1 MRSWELAEGFVSP
14 GFVQLVGGD
23 SPCSGYVE
31 IREGDQWKTVCDSDF
46 GPEAAAVVCRDL
58 QCGAALP
65 VHGAALIGEGIGAFW
80 DRELRGFRL
89 VNGSTACDGRVE
101 VQVHET
107 WGTLCASHWDLSDA
121 HVLCRHLNCGFAESL
136 PRGGLFAGGTSPIW
150 RDSFHC
156 DGTEAH
162 LGECPVT
169 VLGASPCSHENIAA
183 VICSGPP
190 SSASL
195 RLVGGESRCDGRVEI
210 FQHGTWG
217 RVLDDQWEEQ
227 EASVV
232 CRQLQCGEAERA
244 YNPPKPEKGTG
255 PVGLRGVRCAGHE
268 ANLTLCNTSVLEST
282 LAAGVAEDVGVVCQ
296 GSRRVR
302 LVNGQGRCAG
312 RVEIYHQGSWGTVCD
327 DGWDLPDA
335 TVVCRQLGCGG
346 ALEAPASARFGEGS
360 GQIWLDGVN
369 CSGAEGALWDCPPGA
384 WGQHDCGHK
393 EDAGVNCSEFVALR
407 LENSTGCSGRL
418 QVLYNGT
425 WGSVC
430 SNSMTPKAVSLACK
444 ELGCGDRGFLETQ
457 GTSGTVSGVTWLD
470 RVECGERSSSFWQCL
485 SDPWDPQSCNDP
497 QDETHISCNGA
508 ADLRLENGGGRCAG
522 RVEMKQQGQWGT
534 VCGWSWD
541 MDDAAVVC
549 KQLGCGSALK
559 AHRTAHFGP
568 GSGPIWLFG
577 VQCKGTESALSDCT
591 DSEYAREYCDHRRDA
606 GVTCSGFVQ
615 LVGGDSPCSGY
626 VEIRDRDQW
635 KSVCDSDFGPEAAA
649 VVCRDL
655 QCGAA
660 LPVHGAALVGEG
672 IGAFWDRELQCVGNE
687 PHLASCPRGS
697 SRGQP
702 CPQDSIARVT
712 CTRFT
717 GFRLVNGSTACDGRV
732 EVQVHE
738 TWGTLC
744 ASHWDLSDAH
754 VLCRHL
760 NCGFAESLPRGGRF
774 GGGTSPIWRDSF
786 HCDGT
791 EAHLGECPVTALGAS
806 PCSQENIAAVICSGP
821 PSSASLRLVG
831 GESRC
836 DGRVEIFQHGTWG
849 RVLDDQ
855 WDEQEASVVCRQL
868 RCGKAEKAYNPP
880 KLERGTGPVGLR
892 GVRCAGHEAN
902 LTLCNTSVP
911 ESTLAAGVA
920 EDVGVV
926 CWGSQRVR
934 LVNGQ
939 GRCAGRVEIY
949 HQGSWGTVC
958 NDDWDLPDATVVCRQ
973 LGCGGALEAPGSA
986 RFGEGSGQI
995 WLDGVNCSGAEGA
1008 LWDCP
1013 PGAWGKHDCGHK
1025 EDAGV
1030 NCSEFV
1036 ALRLENSTGCSGRL
1050 QVLYNGTWGSVCSNS
1065 MTPKA
1070 VSLACKELGCGDRGF
1085 LETQGTSGTVSNITW
1100 LDRVECGERSSSFWQ
1115 CPSDPWDPQS
1125 CNDPQDET
1133 HISCNGKQPEVPPA
1147 LGTECP
1153 SSTSCTDR
1161 EKIRAIGGKNRCSGR
1176 VEVWHRGS
1184 WGTVCDDSW
1193 DMRDAEVA
1201 CRQLGCGPAVS
1212 ALGEAAFG
1220 EGSGPIWLERV
1231 ECQGT
1236 ELSLQDCWAQTG
1248 DRGLCRH
1255 KEDAAVNCSAAST
1268 TAAPP
1273 PRADPTRAFLSSSG
1287 RISLPVIICII
1298 LGALLCLLLALL
1310 AGQVRSARAER
1321 RGSKRAWEPFS
1332 EAVYEE
1338 IGNSPSWE
1346 KQARFSGT
1354 GSHSEGSLTELHPK
1368 DSKEEDGLGSLPGD
1382 PADGYDDARE
1392 VPDPEQDPVS
1402 GPGGWEMP
1410 GAPEKGAGPRDTR
1423 GESTGYDDAEEMSLA
1438 YPPEDTQTGTQELS
1452 AQQFLSPRPA
1462 EPIPAVGLGAARRE
1476 ERTVQ
1481 LGEP

>member
-1 MRSWELAEGFVSP
+1 MGMKGLLFPRVLWLLLWVPPCRGAADLRLENGGGRCAGRVEMKQQGQWGTVCDLSWDMADAAVVCKQLGCGSALEAHDEAHFGPGAGPIWLFEVHCNGTESALSDCANSEYYREYCVHRLDAGVTCS

-31 IREGDQWKTVCDSDF
+31 IREGDQWKTVCDLDF
-46 GPEAAAVVCRDL
+46 GPEAAAVVCREL
-58 QCGAALP
+58 QKSSRGQPCPKGSAAR
-65 VHGAALIGEGIGAFW
+65 VTCT
-80 DRELRGFRL
+80 RFRL

-101 VQVHET
+101 VQGHET

-136 PRGGLFAGGTSPIW
+136 PRGGCFGGGTSPIW

-169 VLGASPCSHENIAA
+169 ALGASPCSQENIAA
-183 VICSGPP
+183 VICSGEGWETTL
-190 SSASL
+190 SASL

-217 RVLDDQWEEQ
+217 RVLDDQWDEQ
-227 EASVV
+227 EARVV

-244 YNPPKPEKGTG
+244 YNPLKPEKGAG
-255 PVGLRGVRCAGHE
+255 PVGLQGVRCAGHE
-268 ANLTLCNTSVLEST
+268 ANLTLCNTSVPEST

-346 ALEAPASARFGEGS
+346 ALEAPGSARFGEGS
-360 GQIWLDGVN
+360 GPIWLDGVN

-384 WGQHDCGHK
+384 WGKHDCGHK
-393 EDAGVNCSEFVALR
+393 EDVGVNCSEFVALR
-407 LENSTGCSGRL
+407 LENSPGCSGRL

-470 RVECGERSSSFWQCL
+470 RVECGER
-485 SDPWDPQSCNDP
+485 N
-497 QDETHISCNGA
+497 
-508 ADLRLENGGGRCAG
+508 
-522 RVEMKQQGQWGT
+522 
-534 VCGWSWD
+534 
-541 MDDAAVVC
+541 
-549 KQLGCGSALK
+549 
-559 AHRTAHFGP
+559 
-568 GSGPIWLFG
+568 
-577 VQCKGTESALSDCT
+577 
-591 DSEYAREYCDHRRDA
+591 
-606 GVTCSGFVQ
+606 
-615 LVGGDSPCSGY
+615 
-626 VEIRDRDQW
+626 
-635 KSVCDSDFGPEAAA
+635 
-649 VVCRDL
+649 
-655 QCGAA
+655 
-660 LPVHGAALVGEG
+660 
-672 IGAFWDRELQCVGNE
+672 
-687 PHLASCPRGS
+687 
-697 SRGQP
+697 
-702 CPQDSIARVT
+702 
-712 CTRFT
+712 
-717 GFRLVNGSTACDGRV
+717 
-732 EVQVHE
+732 
-738 TWGTLC
+738 
-744 ASHWDLSDAH
+744 
-754 VLCRHL
+754 
-760 NCGFAESLPRGGRF
+760 
-774 GGGTSPIWRDSF
+774 
-786 HCDGT
+786 
-791 EAHLGECPVTALGAS
+791 
-806 PCSQENIAAVICSGP
+806 
-821 PSSASLRLVG
+821 
-831 GESRC
+831 
-836 DGRVEIFQHGTWG
+836 
-849 RVLDDQ
+849 
-855 WDEQEASVVCRQL
+855 
-868 RCGKAEKAYNPP
+868 
-880 KLERGTGPVGLR
+880 
-892 GVRCAGHEAN
+892 
-902 LTLCNTSVP
+902 
-911 ESTLAAGVA
+911 
-920 EDVGVV
+920 
-926 CWGSQRVR
+926 
-934 LVNGQ
+934 
-939 GRCAGRVEIY
+939 
-949 HQGSWGTVC
+949 
-958 NDDWDLPDATVVCRQ
+958 
-973 LGCGGALEAPGSA
+973 
-986 RFGEGSGQI
+986 
-995 WLDGVNCSGAEGA
+995 
-1008 LWDCP
+1008 
-1013 PGAWGKHDCGHK
+1013 
-1025 EDAGV
+1025 
-1030 NCSEFV
+1030 
-1036 ALRLENSTGCSGRL
+1036 
-1050 QVLYNGTWGSVCSNS
+1050 
-1065 MTPKA
+1065 
-1070 VSLACKELGCGDRGF
+1070 
-1085 LETQGTSGTVSNITW
+1085 
-1100 LDRVECGERSSSFWQ
+1100 SSFWQ

-1125 CNDPQDET
+1125 CNDPRDET
-1133 HISCNGKQPEVPPA
+1133 YISCNGKQPEVPPA

-1161 EKIRAIGGKNRCSGR
+1161 EKIRTIGGKNRCSGR

-1184 WGTVCDDSW
+1184 WGTVCNDSW

-1201 CRQLGCGPAVS
+1201 CRQLGCGPVVS

-1255 KEDAAVNCSAAST
+1255 KEDAAVNCLGIDGET
-1268 TAAPP
+1268 HTHTH
-1273 PRADPTRAFLSSSG
+1273 RAYPTRAFLSSSG
-1287 RISLPVIICII
+1287 RVSLPVIICII

-1321 RGSKRAWEPFS
+1321 RGSERAWEPFS

-1338 IGNSPSWE
+1338 IQNSPAWE

-1402 GPGGWEMP
+1402 GPGGWEVP
-1410 GAPEKGAGPRDTR
+1410 GAPEKGAGPSDTP

-1438 YPPEDTQTGTQELS
+1438 YPPEDTQTATQELS

-1476 ERTVQ
+1476 ERTVP